1 MPRTRS
7 QSHLLSQILRSEDT
21 SEAALDQ
28 AVNNSAASLDSSST
42 YQPDSNSENKQ
53 DLAGKTDNTNMGQ
66 PMQYYQTPYGGYPVN
81 QGTILLLHLNAP
93 GPRPA
98 RLKIKFC

>member
-7 QSHLLSQILRSEDT
+7 QSHQLSQIFRSEDT

-42 YQPDSNSENKQ
+42 YQPESSSESSKVASVPSPPEPTVLTLERYKRTQ
-53 DLAGKTDNTNMGQ
+53 DREE
-66 PMQYYQTPYGGYPVN
+66 PPPTPKRV
-81 QGTILLLHLNAP
+81 
-93 GPRPA
+93 R
-98 RLKIKFC
+98 F

>member
-1 MPRTRS
+1 M
-7 QSHLLSQILRSEDT
+7 
-21 SEAALDQ
+21 
-28 AVNNSAASLDSSST
+28 NNSSQLFQYYYQNYVRQPST
-42 YQPDSNSENKQ
+42 ISGEATTGDQNRQPDSNSENKQ